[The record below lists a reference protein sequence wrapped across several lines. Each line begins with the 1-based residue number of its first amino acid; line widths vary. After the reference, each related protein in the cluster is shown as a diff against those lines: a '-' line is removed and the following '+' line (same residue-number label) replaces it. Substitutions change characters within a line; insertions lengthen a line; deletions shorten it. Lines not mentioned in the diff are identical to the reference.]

1 MEQYKESS
9 LQREIKSKG
18 CLRAHGNK
26 VIKHSTLSINPSTE
40 NCLQAITLF
49 SKLLFFFC
57 N

>member
-49 SKLLFFFC
+49 SKLLFFL
-57 N
+57 